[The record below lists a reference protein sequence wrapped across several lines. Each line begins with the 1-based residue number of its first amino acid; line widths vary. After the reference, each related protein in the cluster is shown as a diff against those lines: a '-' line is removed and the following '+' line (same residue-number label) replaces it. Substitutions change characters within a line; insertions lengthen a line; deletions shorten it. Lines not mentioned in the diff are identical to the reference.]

1 VGFVFACGYCQVPL
15 KGPADPNPD
24 CMFKS
29 PSCGQRETF
38 DNVKRIV
45 ASFSGR
51 ARITIEEMLRTVGE
65 SLTYSDALLSKP
77 VNRFIAVEIGDCL
90 EAYALLARRAS
101 SRCRI
106 WGGQKA
112 RRQLHL
118 TRRPEACRGSRCDA
132 HIQSPAPVS
141 LGKKK
146 SANRTHATGRSRTT
160 ITHEVVDLV
169 DQVPHPIMLTDK
181 AALIR
186 NLGSTRLFLPGSN
199 HEKHTGLPCID
210 RESP

>member
-1 VGFVFACGYCQVPL
+1 MLCWRGAYQHDAVFGVD
-15 KGPADPNPD
+15 KKPAVN
-24 CMFKS
+24 F
-29 PSCGQRETF
+29 T
-38 DNVKRIV
+38 
-45 ASFSGR
+45 
-51 ARITIEEMLRTVGE
+51 LRG
-65 SLTYSDALLSKP
+65 A
-77 VNRFIAVEIGDCL
+77 
-90 EAYALLARRAS
+90 
-101 SRCRI
+101 
-106 WGGQKA
+106 
-112 RRQLHL
+112 
-118 TRRPEACRGSRCDA
+118 RGSRCDA

>member
-1 VGFVFACGYCQVPL
+1 MGFVFACGYCQVPL
-15 KGPADPNPD
+15 KGAAD
-24 CMFKS
+24 KS

-90 EAYALLARRAS
+90 EAYALLARRVSA
-101 SRCRI
+101 RCRI

-118 TRRPEACRGSRCDA
+118 TRRPGKPMRRAYSIPRTGELRKEKIRKPHSR
-132 HIQSPAPVS
+132 
-141 LGKKK
+141 
-146 SANRTHATGRSRTT
+146 
-160 ITHEVVDLV
+160 
-169 DQVPHPIMLTDK
+169 
-181 AALIR
+181 
-186 NLGSTRLFLPGSN
+186 
-199 HEKHTGLPCID
+199 D
-210 RESP
+210 RKEPNYDYA